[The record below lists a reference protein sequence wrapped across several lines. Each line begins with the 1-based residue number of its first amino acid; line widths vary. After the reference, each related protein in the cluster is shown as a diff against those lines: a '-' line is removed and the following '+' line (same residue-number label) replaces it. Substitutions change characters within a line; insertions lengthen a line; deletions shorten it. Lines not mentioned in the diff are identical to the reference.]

1 MLNIMISII
10 IIAYN
15 EEKYIQGI
23 LNALINQTV
32 KDFEV
37 IIVDSNSNDKTEQVA
52 LEVASGFKEYTFIKL
67 DSVRG
72 PAYGRN
78 KGAEAAKYERLIF
91 FDADT
96 SINKNFIERV
106 DKEIKKNKIDVA
118 TCSIRILEGGLVANF
133 GAFFLNS
140 FMILLKPV
148 YSSGY
153 GACFITTQ
161 KVHRLV
167 GGFDEEI
174 GICEDCNY
182 IKKARREH
190 RLKFG
195 ILSTYF
201 YTSERRAQSEGG
213 LKFMLKYIKIHLYRM
228 FTGKEISKGEIVYNY
243 GNFNS

>member
-1 MLNIMISII
+1 MISII

-23 LNALINQTV
+23 LNALINQTE
-32 KDFEV
+32 KNFEV
-37 IIVDSNSNDKTEQVA
+37 IVVDSNSNDKTEQVSKKI
-52 LEVASGFKEYTFIKL
+52 ASNLKDFTYIKL
-67 DSVRG
+67 DSARG

-78 KGAEAAKYERLIF
+78 KGAEAAKYDRLIF

-96 SINKNFIERV
+96 SINNNFIERV
-106 DKEIKKNKIDVA
+106 DKEIRRKKLDVA
-118 TCSIRILEGGLVANF
+118 TCSIRILEGGLIANF

-140 FMILLKPV
+140 FMLLLKPV

-161 KVHRLV
+161 NVHGLV

-174 GICEDCNY
+174 GLCEDCNY

-201 YTSERRAQSEGG
+201 YTSDRRAKSEGG
-213 LKFMLKYIKIHLYRM
+213 LRFMLKYIKIHLYRM
-228 FTGKEISKGEIVYNY
+228 FTGKEILKGEIVYNY